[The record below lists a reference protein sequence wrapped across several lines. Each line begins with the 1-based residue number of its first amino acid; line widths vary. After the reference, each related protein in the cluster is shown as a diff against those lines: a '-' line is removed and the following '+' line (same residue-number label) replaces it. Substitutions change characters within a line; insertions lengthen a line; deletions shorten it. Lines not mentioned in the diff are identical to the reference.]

1 MHAVYGMLDSYI
13 LTYVSHSSRN
23 NNRTIWT
30 CKQLKFTNYFCSTKT
45 TKNPEQSYKLLQR
58 NKHSTAKKQAF
69 HRSQKSH
76 RSHVNGNKPLSIFHV
91 IMIINPKQM

>member
-30 CKQLKFTNYFCSTKT
+30 CKQLKFTNTSVQPNSNHKKPRTI
-45 TKNPEQSYKLLQR
+45 LQ
-58 NKHSTAKKQAF
+58 A
-69 HRSQKSH
+69 
-76 RSHVNGNKPLSIFHV
+76 
-91 IMIINPKQM
+91 